1 MITPYLGGDP
11 IATTVTGKIQ
21 LPDVLVQE
29 SDYGSGICTTE
40 HKSRQV
46 PEQKVRYLDLLRK

>member
-29 SDYGSGICTTE
+29 SDYGLVFVQQNIRAVKYQNKRFGIWIF
-40 HKSRQV
+40 
-46 PEQKVRYLDLLRK
+46 